1 MSYTPENLAELDVL
15 MLFNSSTSLEG
26 IKIHKIADPKL
37 ILAAQ
42 RLFKRG
48 FITQVDG
55 GYLTQLGSEASEH
68 AHLLFTM
75 LNDYSDEWATPGSG
89 IPE

>member
-1 MSYTPENLAELDVL
+1 MLYTPENLAELDVL

-26 IKIHKIADPKL
+26 IKIHKIADPKV
-37 ILAAQ
+37 ISAAQ

-55 GYLTQLGSEASEH
+55 GYLTQLGGEASEH
-68 AHLLFTM
+68 AHFLLTM
-75 LNDYSDEWATPGSG
+75 LNDHGE
-89 IPE
+89 E